1 MQQENDFHEGLVAPS
16 PIVPTGRPSSHT
28 PRSGYTA
35 MSALTS
41 EQWQSRDNA
50 PSSEAT
56 DMKDDNATDFAKFIE
71 AQSPITGSTGAREM
85 LKAGQRR
92 LRQLA
97 QRQRKNTDP
106 KTKAEESARQL
117 LALQEGGFLP
127 SVVPVPASVP
137 KRSGHKKSLDSSR
150 SSSRS
155 ISNLSFKSN
164 SRRDV
169 ESIGQP
175 WLTDPLEKDRQ
186 EIRANHLSALN
197 LRELTSLVE
206 AAVSLPP
213 RFDDANPPP
222 YQPPTPAK
230 DVKVDMQGVNQGPAM
245 AADAA
250 NNTPE
255 PEDQQSS
262 QPKDLA
268 DTNMQAQVEHRRA
281 QESDVLPLDT
291 RSREEKALIHKDQAG
306 LVSDADAERT
316 GLRLDSE
323 TANKPP
329 SSGSSGSLPT
339 PTSQTTLSLKLF
351 PNPIPPRNPSRGAWR
366 ISNARPL
373 GLNRPLP
380 AAPVPERASADSNTE
395 YSQPADSVS
404 LKEDRVTQKVSD
416 TIRSASFDAGKS
428 GKEPMAS
435 PVSEKFPQKKGCR
448 RPSSLPMCTI
458 DAFPLPAPMR
468 PLPSLPEST
477 PAVDTKNRNSS
488 GKSVPLPRLVL
499 DDKSPAASAQDE
511 SAKLGTSAMSGPVPA
526 VRTGQTRAERV
537 HALKMRDISASRLY
551 LRDSETPQ
559 EEEEEEKEEDQPSE
573 STKSPQDA
581 MPQEHGEAR
590 APRPETEKPTDRN
603 QRYQRKVAADP
614 PSPPPISPPP
624 SNPSRHLISQ
634 SIGRRYSTTP
644 INYGAA
650 SARDAEPLL
659 MPAFNPG
666 APIRRNGSTRSVAS
680 SQGRGAKEQSFVGH
694 PEIPIPSSDDE
705 CTSASAHQDRARPTS
720 GKRRRVRPAPLTLTE
735 PASHKVRA
743 ANKSSSD
750 HGYPFTPRG
759 HRTRVSERSSPRS
772 HLAHTFHSQDSRSSH
787 RQSSLVIRSLE
798 ERIAHLERQNKVL
811 QAALLA
817 ALDVGVKDNLE
828 SVLGGSATSL
838 STSATTPAT
847 GCSFSS
853 TTHSSSLDESMVA
866 DRRRTRRKQPPYRPT
881 SWIASPESSRRGS
894 YNTDDSDNVRE
905 LEDMIEDMD
914 FDWMSDKSDV
924 ARS

>member
-1 MQQENDFHEGLVAPS
+1 
-16 PIVPTGRPSSHT
+16 
-28 PRSGYTA
+28 

-41 EQWQSRDNA
+41 EQWQSRDNV

-56 DMKDDNATDFAKFIE
+56 DMKNDNATDFAKFIE

-127 SVVPVPASVP
+127 SVVPVPPSAP

-175 WLTDPLEKDRQ
+175 WLTDPLEKERQ

-230 DVKVDMQGVNQGPAM
+230 DVKVDMQGVNRNPTT

-255 PEDQQSS
+255 SENQQSS
-262 QPKDLA
+262 QPKNLA
-268 DTNMQAQVEHRRA
+268 DTNMRVQVEHCGE
-281 QESDVLPLDT
+281 QESDVMPLD
-291 RSREEKALIHKDQAG
+291 SIHKDQAG
-306 LVSDADAERT
+306 LVSDADAKRT

-323 TANKPP
+323 AANKPP
-329 SSGSSGSLPT
+329 SSSSSGSLST

-373 GLNRPLP
+373 ALNRPLP
-380 AAPVPERASADSNTE
+380 AAPSTDLNTE

-404 LKEDRVTQKVSD
+404 LQEDRVTQKVSD

-435 PVSEKFPQKKGCR
+435 PVGEKFPQKKGCR

-477 PAVDTKNRNSS
+477 SAVDINDRNSS
-488 GKSVPLPRLVL
+488 GKSTPLPRLVL
-499 DDKSPAASAQDE
+499 DGKSSAASTQDE
-511 SAKLGTSAMSGPVPA
+511 SAKLGKSAMSNSAPPV
-526 VRTGQTRAERV
+526 RIGQSRVERV
-537 HALKMRDISASRLY
+537 HALKMRDMSASRLY

-559 EEEEEEKEEDQPSE
+559 EAEEDQPSK
-573 STKSPQDA
+573 SAKSPQEA
-581 MPQEHGEAR
+581 MSQERGEAPP
-590 APRPETEKPTDRN
+590 PRPETEKPTGRN
-603 QRYQRKVAADP
+603 KRYQRKVSADP
-614 PSPPPISPPP
+614 PSPPPVSPPP

-634 SIGRRYSTTP
+634 SIGRRYCTTP
-644 INYGAA
+644 INCGAA
-650 SARDAEPLL
+650 SARETGPPLV
-659 MPAFNPG
+659 PVSNTG
-666 APIRRNGSTRSVAS
+666 APIRRSGSTRSVAS
-680 SQGRGAKEQSFVGH
+680 SQGRGTKEQSSVSY
-694 PEIPIPSSDDE
+694 PDMPIPSSDDE
-705 CTSASAHQDRARPTS
+705 CTSASVHQDRARPPS
-720 GKRRRVRPAPLTLTE
+720 GKRRRMRPAPLTLTE

-743 ANKSSSD
+743 TKNSSSD

-759 HRTRVSERSSPRS
+759 YRTRLSERSSPRS
-772 HLAHTFHSQDSRSSH
+772 HLSHSTYHSQDSRSSH
-787 RQSSLVIRSLE
+787 RQSSHVIRSLE

-847 GCSFSS
+847 GSSFSS
-853 TTHSSSLDESMVA
+853 TTHSSSLDESMA
-866 DRRRTRRKQPPYRPT
+866 EDRRHTRRKQPPYRPT

-894 YNTDDSDNVRE
+894 YDTDDSDNVRE

-914 FDWMSDKSDV
+914 FDWMSDKSDA